1 MYFKQSSKEEHAK
14 NVTRAMEEVRQKS
27 ENTKWVKERIMR
39 QNALIK
45 TENAR
50 QRKRKERERKKQ
62 TEIRQR
68 LRSPGG
74 RKVCPDFVL

>member
-1 MYFKQSSKEEHAK
+1 
-14 NVTRAMEEVRQKS
+14 MEEVCQKS
-27 ENTKWVKERIMR
+27 ENTKWVKEQIMC

-50 QRKRKERERKKQ
+50 QRKCKEWEQKKQ

-68 LRSPGG
+68 LWSPGG